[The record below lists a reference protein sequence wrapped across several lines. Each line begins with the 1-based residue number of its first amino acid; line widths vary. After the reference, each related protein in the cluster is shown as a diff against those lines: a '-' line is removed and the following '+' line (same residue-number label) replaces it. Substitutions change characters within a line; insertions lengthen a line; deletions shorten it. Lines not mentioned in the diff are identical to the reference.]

1 MAPQNHNRPFAP
13 PASRR
18 EQVLKLWQRTVRII
32 SSGRFYRSG
41 LPWLR
46 KRGLTLPMSPY
57 AYVFDR
63 YKRQRIKRFPRHRLN
78 QMGWP
83 CRPRLVS
90 IVLPVY
96 NGAGFVA
103 EALDSILAQTFP
115 QWELIA
121 IDDGS
126 TDGSGAI
133 LDRFAA
139 GDPRIQVIHQ
149 PNQKL
154 PAALSRGF
162 SVTQGEYLT
171 WTSCDNRMYP
181 DFLARLVDCLERH
194 PDWDMAYANID
205 LIDEGGQ
212 PLRNSAWYR
221 GDQAPLDSEH
231 IHLPKDPSEINTMP
245 DNIIGSAFLYRRRVL
260 GLLGDYS
267 SCWTTVE
274 DYDFWM
280 RVNALLNLK
289 HADFSAPL
297 YAYRFHSQSLTSRKD
312 ELEITTWQ
320 KKLVIYDG
328 FRRDFYLS
336 PLAWVIQATP
346 DPKASILA
354 GMLRQ
359 RILSSGQLLLE
370 RNQIDLSSLPHL
382 WFPVIFVCVIENFD
396 LLPTPP
402 GDLSAPS
409 TLKILLATG
418 DLHALPAGPKDWD
431 LCVTTSSTTGL
442 PAGWI
447 SIPDEATL
455 LSALDSWA
463 RSRHLTI
470 FEHEMAHPP
479 APAVKISVVICS
491 YQRLQRLE
499 TAIVSVAQQEFPP
512 EQLELLVVNNDFGS
526 AEIQPL
532 IDRLRDKY
540 FKDSPHKLR
549 LVQCPA
555 IGLSHARNA
564 GIAEARGQVVCFL
577 DDDAIAAPQWLA
589 CIWQAF
595 EDHPEVGVVGGK
607 IILKTPS
614 PPPPWLRPGWLVYWS
629 HFVPPYTGFTIVKTW
644 NDFPFGANWCA
655 RRVALMEAGGFR
667 TYGFGRQGGKIR
679 DGEEIALA
687 SLIQQLGYDIG
698 VEPRAEV
705 LHDVEPERF
714 TPGFVW
720 RKVFSGRWQWY
731 QSQVDLF
738 LPNELGLRYIGRRL
752 RLAFSQPSF
761 YTIIKVPYALL
772 AEARTLAWYLADL
785 LRRFRRPVA
794 LE

>member
-1 MAPQNHNRPFAP
+1 MKESLQPAPSLAP
-13 PASRR
+13 PGSRR
-18 EQVLKLWQRTVRII
+18 EQALKLWQRAVRII
-32 SSGRFYRSG
+32 SSGRVYQSG

-46 KRGLTLPMSPY
+46 ERGFPLPMSSQ

-78 QMGWP
+78 EMCWP

-103 EALDSILAQTFP
+103 QALDSILAQGYP
-115 QWELIA
+115 DWELIA
-121 IDDGS
+121 VDDGS
-126 TDGSGAI
+126 TDESGAI
-133 LDRFAA
+133 LDRYAWRE
-139 GDPRIQVIHQ
+139 PRIQVIHQ

-162 SVTQGEYLT
+162 SMTQGEYLT
-171 WTSCDNRMYP
+171 WTSCDNLLYP
-181 DFLARLVDCLERH
+181 DFLTRLVDCLERH

-212 PLRNSAWYR
+212 PLRNSDWFR

-231 IHLPKDPSEINTMP
+231 IHLPKDPSEINTLP
-245 DNIIGSAFLYRRRVL
+245 DNFIGSAFLYRRRVL

-267 SCWTTVE
+267 TGWYTVE

-280 RVNALLNLK
+280 RVNALLNLR
-289 HADFSAPL
+289 HADFSDPV
-297 YAYRFHSQSLTSRKD
+297 YAYRFHSQSLTSQKE
-312 ELEITTWQ
+312 ELEISSWQ
-320 KKLVIYDG
+320 EKLVIYDG

-336 PLAWVIQATP
+336 PLAWMIETTP
-346 DPKASILA
+346 NPKASLLA
-354 GMLRQ
+354 GLLRQ
-359 RILSSGQLLLE
+359 RIASSDQLLME
-370 RNQIDLSSLPHL
+370 RHQIEPSSLPHL
-382 WFPVIFVCVIENFD
+382 WFPVIYVHVIENSD

-402 GDLSAPS
+402 GNLSAS
-409 TLKILLATG
+409 TLKILAATG
-418 DLHALPAGPKDWD
+418 DLHALPAGSNNWD
-431 LCVTTSSTTGL
+431 LCIAIPGTTGL

-447 SIPDEATL
+447 SVPDEATL
-455 LSALDSWA
+455 LCAVDIWA
-463 RSRHLTI
+463 RSRHLAV
-470 FEHEMAHPP
+470 FEHEMAGPP
-479 APAVKISVVICS
+479 VPAVKISVVICS
-491 YQRLQRLE
+491 YKRVQRLE
-499 TAIVSVAQQEFPP
+499 AAIVSVAQQEFPA
-512 EQLELLVVNNDFGS
+512 EQVELLVVNNDLGS

-532 IDRLRDKY
+532 IDRLQGEY

-549 LVQCPA
+549 LIQCPA

-564 GIAEARGQVVCFL
+564 GIAEAHGQVVCFL

-589 CIWQAF
+589 WIWQAF

-614 PPPPWLRPGWLVYWS
+614 PQPPWLRPGWLVYWS
-629 HFVPPYTGFTIVKTW
+629 HFVPLYTGFTIVKTW
-644 NDFPFGANWCA
+644 SDFPFGANWCA
-655 RRVALMEAGGFR
+655 RRIALMKAGGFR
-667 TYGFGRQGGKIR
+667 TVGFGRQGGKIR

-687 SLIQQLGYDIG
+687 SLIQGLGYDIG

-705 LHDVEPERF
+705 IHDVEPERF
-714 TPGFVW
+714 TIKFVW
-720 RKVFSGRWQWY
+720 RKVFSSRWQWY
-731 QSQVDLF
+731 QSQVDLY
-738 LPNELGLRYIGRRL
+738 LPNELGLRSIGRRL
-752 RLAFSQPSF
+752 RSAFSHPSF

>member
-1 MAPQNHNRPFAP
+1 MASQNHKPTLAAP
-13 PASRR
+13 GSRL
-18 EQVLKLWQRTVRII
+18 EQAHKLWQRAVRII
-32 SSGRFYRSG
+32 SSGRFYQSG

-46 KRGLTLPMSPY
+46 ERGFPLPMSPQ

-63 YKRQRIKRFPRHRLN
+63 YKRERMEMFPRHRLN
-78 QMGWP
+78 ELRWP

-96 NGAGFVA
+96 NGAGFIA
-103 EALDSILAQTFP
+103 QALDSILAQTFP

-121 IDDGS
+121 VDDGS
-126 TDGSGAI
+126 TDESGAI
-133 LDRFAA
+133 LDRYAA
-139 GDPRIQVIHQ
+139 GDARIQVIHQ

-162 SVTQGEYLT
+162 GMTQGEYLT
-171 WTSCDNRMYP
+171 WTSCDNCLYP
-181 DFLARLVDCLERH
+181 DFLRRLVDCLERH
-194 PDWDMAYANID
+194 PDWDMVYANID
-205 LIDEGGQ
+205 LIDEGGR
-212 PLRNSAWYR
+212 PLRESAWYR
-221 GDQAPLDSEH
+221 GDQVPLDSEH
-231 IHLPKDPSEINTMP
+231 IHLPKDPSEINTTP

-267 SCWTTVE
+267 PCWTMVE
-274 DYDFWM
+274 DHDFWM

-289 HADFSAPL
+289 HADFSDPV
-297 YAYRFHSQSLTSRKD
+297 YAYRFHSQSLTGRKE
-312 ELEITTWQ
+312 ELEISKRQ
-320 KKLVIYDG
+320 EKLVIYDG

-336 PLAWVIQATP
+336 PLAWVIEETP

-354 GMLRQ
+354 EMLRQ
-359 RILSSGQLLLE
+359 RITSSDQLLLGC
-370 RNQIDLSSLPHL
+370 NQLELSSLPHL
-382 WFPVIFVCVIENFD
+382 WFPVIYVQVIQNLD

-402 GDLSAPS
+402 VNLSPGAF
-409 TLKILLATG
+409 KILVITG
-418 DLHALPAGPKDWD
+418 DLGALAAGSNDWD
-431 LCVTTSSTTGL
+431 LCVAISTTTAP

-447 SIPDEATL
+447 SVPDEATL
-455 LSALDSWA
+455 LSAVDSWA
-463 RSRHLTI
+463 RSRHLTV
-470 FEHEMAHPP
+470 FEREMVQPP
-479 APAVKISVVICS
+479 VPAVKISVVICS
-491 YQRLQRLE
+491 YKRLQRLE
-499 TAIVSVAQQEFPP
+499 AAIVSVAQQEFPP
-512 EQLELLVVNNDFGS
+512 EEMELLVVNNDLGS

-532 IDRLRDKY
+532 IDRLRDTY
-540 FKDSPHKLR
+540 FKDRPHKLR

-555 IGLSHARNA
+555 TGLSHARNA
-564 GIAEARGQVVCFL
+564 GIAEARGQIICFL

-589 CIWQAF
+589 WIWQAF
-595 EDHPEVGVVGGK
+595 EDHPNAGVVGGK
-607 IILKTPS
+607 IILKMPS
-614 PPPPWLRPGWLVYWS
+614 PPPSWLRPGWWVYWS
-629 HFVPPYTGFTIVKTW
+629 HFIPPYSEFTIVKTW
-644 NDFPFGANWCA
+644 SDFPFGANWCA

-667 TYGFGRQGGKIR
+667 TVGFGRQGGKIR

-687 SLIQQLGYDIG
+687 AVIQGLGYDIG

-705 LHDVEPERF
+705 LHDVEPGRF

-738 LPNELGLRYIGRRL
+738 LPNELGLRHTGRRL

-761 YTIIKVPYALL
+761 YTIIKVPYTLL